1 VACFP
6 YKSNSLVAFIQLVK
20 APWRIL
26 KDFIQIMKME
36 LVKLCLFVYH

>member
-1 VACFP
+1 M
-6 YKSNSLVAFIQLVK
+6 AFIQLVK

-36 LVKLCLFVYH
+36 LVKLLLAGVVFYH